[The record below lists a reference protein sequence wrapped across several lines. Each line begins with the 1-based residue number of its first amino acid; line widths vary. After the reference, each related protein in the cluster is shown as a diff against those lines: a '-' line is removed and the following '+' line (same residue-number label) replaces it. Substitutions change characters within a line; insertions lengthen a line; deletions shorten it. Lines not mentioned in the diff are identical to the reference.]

1 MKFKSYI
8 YSAGVLLFGHFKF
21 KQVYCL
27 ETQTGWP
34 ALVTLLIR
42 VVQFPLQQ
50 HLKAELQQ
58 AVIENGGMCWY
69 FHR

>member
-1 MKFKSYI
+1 MLQNTLQC
-8 YSAGVLLFGHFKF
+8 LLPLNFSNFLSQDMFYCGGSGCFEIL
-21 KQVYCL
+21 VYCL

-50 HLKAELQQ
+50 HLKAEL
-58 AVIENGGMCWY
+58 E
-69 FHR
+69 